1 MASPLR
7 GAHDMNKASIR
18 VDAHLDAVMRGRQ
31 VLATSVREQRA
42 TPERATVAR
51 VLRLWVAL
59 TLAACGGGGG
69 RGDTYAKGTQVQE
82 QCCENLKDA
91 ARDECLRKIVRVSD
105 PEVAKTSTNQQQYA
119 CVTEHFVCDPASGH
133 ATQASAQAQLD
144 CIQDLE

>member
-1 MASPLR
+1 MS
-7 GAHDMNKASIR
+7 KASLR
-18 VDAHLDAVMRGRQ
+18 HHAHLDAVSRGPQ
-31 VLATSVREQRA
+31 VLATAIREQQV
-42 TPERATVAR
+42 TPEKATVAR
-51 VLRLWVAL
+51 VLRLWVAI

-69 RGDTYAKGTQVQE
+69 QRADTYAKGTQVQE

-105 PEVAKTSTNQQQYA
+105 PEVAKTEANQQQFA
-119 CVTEHFVCDPASGH
+119 CVTEHFVCDPATGH